1 MFFVSE
7 SLCEQTVCDWLWM
20 KITDLIWK
28 SFLKKTKSNFR
39 GFQSAFM
46 VISNGSTADDRS
58 SKLQKK
64 ECGAKYTFKF
74 EEAEGIYQNF
84 IIIRIRQKRVVG
96 TDVKSN
102 RLVETIHESQVCI
115 GLRNM

>member
-1 MFFVSE
+1 M
-7 SLCEQTVCDWLWM
+7 
-20 KITDLIWK
+20 
-28 SFLKKTKSNFR
+28 KSNFR

-46 VISNGSTADDRS
+46 NFMPKREVISNGSTADDRS